1 MTYYD
6 PYRRGPRSQP
16 TRTLTL
22 DQIQQIEAT
31 LQELEQEAAKWKEL
45 ARKWE
50 AAAKEEHQKASQLE
64 EQLQEQQDKLLQAQE
79 QVTKKET
86 EQEAE
91 QKAIIEVGQAQPAS
105 PAEVKGDIARM
116 QAHLARAQAEYEN
129 AKQRLETRFASLL
142 DQNMMEFLR
151 DLLPVL
157 DNLDRAIQHAPAD
170 QENEGVKMTRQMFLS
185 TLDKYGVK
193 PIQALGRPFNPEFH
207 EALGTMDDS
216 SLAPGSVAVV
226 EQPGFMYRDKLLR
239 PARVLITPDE

>member
-1 MTYYD
+1 M
-6 PYRRGPRSQP
+6 
-16 TRTLTL
+16 
-22 DQIQQIEAT
+22 
-31 LQELEQEAAKWKEL
+31 EQEVAKWKEL

-50 AAAKEEHQKASQLE
+50 AAAKEEQQKASQLE
-64 EQLQEQQDKLLQAQE
+64 EQLQEQQDRLAQ
-79 QVTKKET
+79 VAG
-86 EQEAE
+86 QEAE
-91 QKAIIEVGQAQPAS
+91 QVAGQEAQEQAIVEIGQAQPAS
-105 PAEVKGDIARM
+105 PAEAKADMARM
-116 QAHLARAQAEYEN
+116 EAHLAQAQAEYEN

-170 QENEGVKMTRQMFLS
+170 QENEGVKMTRQVFLS

-207 EALGTMDDS
+207 EALGTMDDPG
-216 SLAPGSVAVV
+216 LAPGSVAAV

-239 PARVLITPDE
+239 PARVLVTPED